1 MKALLI
7 LLPALLLSACST
19 PPKSQATA
27 AKTIQVESLLKTTK
41 SWDGQPLPPYA
52 KGQPEVTI
60 LKITIAPGAAL
71 PEHKHPYMNAGVLI
85 SGRLL
90 VKTEHGKTIQLEAGD
105 ALSEVIGTWHYG
117 SNNGDVPAEIIVVYS
132 GIEGQPVTVKR
143 DATHEH

>member
-1 MKALLI
+1 MKRLFI

-19 PPKSQATA
+19 LPKNQATPT
-27 AKTIQVESLLKTTK
+27 KPIVVESLLKTTK
-41 SWDGQPLPPYA
+41 SWDGQLLPPYA
-52 KGQPEVTI
+52 KGQPEVRI
-60 LKITIAPGAAL
+60 LKITIAPGFSL

-90 VKTEHGKTIQLEAGD
+90 VKTEHGKTIQIEAGD

-143 DATHEH
+143 DSTHGH